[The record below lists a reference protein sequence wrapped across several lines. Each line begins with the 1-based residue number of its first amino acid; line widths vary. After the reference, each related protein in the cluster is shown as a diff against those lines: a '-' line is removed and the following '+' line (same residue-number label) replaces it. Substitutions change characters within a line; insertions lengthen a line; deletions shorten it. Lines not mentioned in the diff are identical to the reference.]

1 MQVTGWSRGL
11 EVSGGGQGVVSHAG
25 LVLLRHLADRTGLTS
40 GLSRALATPRV
51 LVHDRGRVLADL
63 ACAIADGARVI
74 SDFRV
79 MSDQREL
86 FGLVASVPTAWRT
99 LAEVARGGARA
110 DKRITAA
117 VNMARRHAWAQV
129 AARHGALPGVRLAD
143 KMLDGVVCI
152 RLDATVTVAHSDKE
166 LAEANFKGYGH
177 HPLIGVC
184 DNTGGE
190 PLAWML
196 RRGSAGS
203 NTTADHLQVLD
214 AAIAAVPP
222 PFRRKLMVTCDGAGA
237 GHGLIARLDELAAR
251 RGHQLTYSVG
261 WVLGEREKAAL
272 RRVPEQAWQIAIDGR
287 GEIRERR
294 GEQACADIW
303 CAHRA
308 CWIEEAHVTELAGL
322 LRERPAGD
330 QLAGWPSSMRVFARR
345 ERPHPGAQLTL
356 LEAADGWRYSL
367 WATNRPVTTKGWLGQ
382 NAYIDAAHRV
392 HARVEDA
399 IRTGRQAGLDHFPSF
414 DYQVN
419 AAWLTAA
426 MTGQI
431 LLAWLKLLGLDGD
444 LARAEPKT
452 LRPGAARC
460 CPAGARRAAAPPE
473 NPGILA
479 VGRGDHGRV
488 EAHQRAPA
496 SPLSSAKPSLQSRKE
511 PRGARGT
518 PGHLARQPGHRHTPT
533 LKSRLQTGPADTQR
547 QPSTPMKDQG

>member
-1 MQVTGWSRGL
+1 VNVTGWSRGL
-11 EVSGGGQGVVSHAG
+11 EVTGGGQGVVSHAG
-25 LVLLRHLADRTGLTS
+25 LALLRRLADKTGLTG
-40 GLSRALATPRV
+40 GLSRALATPRI

-99 LAEVARGGARA
+99 LAEIARGGARA
-110 DKRITAA
+110 DRRVTAA
-117 VNMARRHAWAQV
+117 VSMARRHAWAQV

-143 KMLDGVVCI
+143 KVLDGVVCI

-177 HPLIGVC
+177 HPLVAVC

-190 PLAWML
+190 PLAPML

-203 NTTADHLQVLD
+203 NTAADHLALLD
-214 AAIAAVPP
+214 AGIAALPP
-222 PFRRKLMVTCDGAGA
+222 GLRRKLMVTCDGAGA
-237 GHGLIARLDELAAR
+237 SHDLIARLDELAGR
-251 RGHQLTYSVG
+251 RGFELTYSVG
-261 WVLGEREKAAL
+261 WVLGERERTAL
-272 RRVPEQAWQIAIDGR
+272 RLVPEQAWQIAIDGR
-287 GEIRERR
+287 GEVRERR
-294 GEQACADIW
+294 ADGACGNGA

-308 CWIEEAHVTELAGL
+308 CWIEEAHVTELTGL
-322 LRERPAGD
+322 LREGPHGD
-330 QLAGWPSSMRVFARR
+330 QLGAWPATMRVFARR

-356 LEAADGWRYSL
+356 FEAADGWRYSL
-367 WATNRPVTTKGWLGQ
+367 WATNRPAATKGWLGQ

-399 IRTGRQAGLDHFPSF
+399 IRTGKNAGLGHFPSF
-414 DYQVN
+414 DFQVN

-431 LLAWLKLLGLDGD
+431 LLAWLKLLALDGD

-452 LRPGAARC
+452 LRYKVLHAAARLVR
-460 CPAGARRAAAPPE
+460 GGRKRRLKIQASWPWAEAITTAWQRIDALPQAP
-473 NPGILA
+473 
-479 VGRGDHGRV
+479 
-488 EAHQRAPA
+488 
-496 SPLSSAKPSLQSRKE
+496 
-511 PRGARGT
+511 
-518 PGHLARQPGHRHTPT
+518 
-533 LKSRLQTGPADTQR
+533 
-547 QPSTPMKDQG
+547 